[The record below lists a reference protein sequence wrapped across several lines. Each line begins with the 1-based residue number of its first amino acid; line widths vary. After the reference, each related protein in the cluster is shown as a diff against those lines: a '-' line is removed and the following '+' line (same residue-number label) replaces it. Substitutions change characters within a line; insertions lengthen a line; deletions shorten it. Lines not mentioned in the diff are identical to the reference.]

1 MGSVNKQLIAATAR
15 HSIRALREFSNP
27 ARRAATL
34 GYFPSAMENLGVAVP
49 DIRKA
54 LRGARKVVRDW
65 SDADVHALALAII
78 AEGTLE
84 GRQLAYELIASRGSL
99 LQSLSVADVK
109 RLGRGMDN
117 WTSVDV
123 FACSIAGQLWRERV
137 LADGEVLRWARSRDL
152 WWRRAALASTIPL
165 NMKSRGGSGDVERTL
180 LVCEALAGDREEMVA
195 KALSWALR
203 SLIAVSPVAV
213 EHFVAEYDDVIAA
226 RVRREV
232 RNKLETGRK
241 SGA

>member
-1 MGSVNKQLIAATAR
+1 MGSVSKKLVAVTAR
-15 HSIRALREFSNP
+15 DAIRELRAFTNP
-27 ARRAATL
+27 ERRAATL

-49 DIRKA
+49 DIRKV
-54 LRGARKVVRDW
+54 LRATRKVVRDW

-84 GRQLAYELIASRGSL
+84 GRQLAYELIASRDSL
-99 LQSLSVADVK
+99 LQSLSAADVK
-109 RLGRGMDN
+109 RLGHGMDN

-123 FACSIAGQLWRERV
+123 FACSIAGQLWRERAI
-137 LADGEVLRWARSRDL
+137 ADAEVLRWARSRDL

-180 LVCEALAGDREEMVA
+180 LIAELLAGDREEMVA

-203 SLIAVSPVAV
+203 SLIPISPVTV
-213 EHFVAEYDDVIAA
+213 ETFLAEHEDELAA
-226 RVRREV
+226 RVLREV
-232 RNKLETGRK
+232 RNKLRTGRK
-241 SGA
+241 T